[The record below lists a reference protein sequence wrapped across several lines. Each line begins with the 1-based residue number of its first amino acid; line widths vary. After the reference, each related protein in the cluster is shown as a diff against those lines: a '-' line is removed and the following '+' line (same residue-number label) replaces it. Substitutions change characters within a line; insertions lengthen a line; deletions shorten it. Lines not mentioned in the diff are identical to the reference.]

1 MSSQDI
7 FYVNFGAWHRK
18 NNADWANFV
27 PALEALGKDYSQ
39 NKGTWPH
46 LLFRENAAIHPK
58 NLDKKVCDNVP
69 GVSVGL
75 FFWQSYRGAAPTGWS
90 HTQQPKLPGAQG

>member
-69 GVSVGL
+69 GVSAGL
-75 FFWQSYRGAAPTGWS
+75 FF
-90 HTQQPKLPGAQG
+90 